1 MNLEWRWEGVAKV
14 HKRGNISRKKA
25 NKGEKN
31 RKCS

>member
-25 NKGEKN
+25 EKGEKS
-31 RKCS
+31 RKGS